1 MIMGLKCIAK
11 SLAPV
16 LLVTAIL
23 SCSGSGPTEPTYR
36 GYCNHLPLEVGNKWV
51 YAGNVTDEQDASDA
65 SELKLEV
72 FSHLGVFEGF
82 DSWLVAKSDDGE
94 VNARIYAGCD
104 GDRCYLGDQKG
115 TWRFLIGDKMPPD
128 CTTETGLLTSARMS
142 YSGGHYIEVP
152 AGKFEDSKL
161 LYAHHHSESGIP
173 LVAWTVRDDEY
184 WEYFAPGVGLVYY
197 RHYWKVV
204 EWVFMFPRTV
214 DEGNAVFELTSY
226 KVHRGPS

>member
-1 MIMGLKCIAK
+1 MNPRSITRTGAGLSI
-11 SLAPV
+11 LAIV
-16 LLVTAIL
+16 AG
-23 SCSGSGPTEPTYR
+23 CSSSGPTEPTYR

-51 YAGNVTDEQDASDA
+51 YEEPTLGDQESSDA
-65 SELKLEV
+65 SELTFEV
-72 FSHLGVFEGF
+72 VRHLGVYKGF
-82 DSWLVAKSDDGE
+82 DSWVIAKSSDGE
-94 VNARIYAGCD
+94 VTHRIYAGCD
-104 GDRCYLGDQKG
+104 GDRCYLLNDKG
-115 TWRFLIGDKMPPD
+115 ERYFLIADKMPPE

-152 AGKFEDSKL
+152 AGKFEDSKV
-161 LYAHHHSESGIP
+161 LYAHSQSESGIP
-173 LVAWTVRDDEY
+173 FFNYVLRDDEY

-226 KVHRGPS
+226 EVHRGPS